1 MIPRAKILIVED
13 DASQRFLYSE
23 ELKEEGYD
31 PIVSKHGKEAMQF
44 LRTLKP
50 DVIVL
55 DIVMPVMKSMETL
68 GRIIG
73 QHKDVHLILYSSYPH
88 YRKDFMSWAADAY
101 LTKFSDLTD
110 LKKTIKNLLGR

>member
-31 PIVSKHGKEAMQF
+31 PIVSKNGKEAMQF

-55 DIVMPVMKSMETL
+55 DIVMSVMKSMETL

-88 YRKDFMSWAADAY
+88 Y
-101 LTKFSDLTD
+101 
-110 LKKTIKNLLGR
+110 